1 MYVYVVKSDN
11 TVEVR
16 NVVSSLTEGDQSAV
30 DKGLAPGDTVVID
43 GVDKL
48 QPGAKVTVG
57 GNPAPKG
64 AHPAGKTPGANQ
76 GGANKKGA

>member
-1 MYVYVVKSDN
+1 MYVYAVKSDN

-16 NVVSSLTEGDQSAV
+16 NIVSSLTEGDQSAV
-30 DKGLAPGDTVVID
+30 DKGLSPGDTVVID

-57 GNPAPKG
+57 GNPAPK
-64 AHPAGKTPGANQ
+64 KTPGANPS
-76 GGANKKGA
+76 GASQTGATKKG

>member
-16 NVVSSLTEGDQSAV
+16 NIVSSLTEGDQSAI
-30 DKGLAPGDTVVID
+30 DSGLEPGDTVVID

-48 QPGAKVTVG
+48 QPGARVSESGK
-57 GNPAPKG
+57 GNAAPKG
-64 AHPAGKTPGANQ
+64 GPRSGKPAGASH
-76 GGANKKGA
+76 KG

>member
-16 NVVSSLTEGDQSAV
+16 NVVSSLTEGDQSAI
-30 DKGLAPGDTVVID
+30 DSGLAPGDTVVID

-48 QPGAKVTVG
+48 QPGSKVMVG
-57 GNPAPKG
+57 GNPVPKG
-64 AHPAGKTPGANQ
+64 SHPAGKTPGAN
-76 GGANKKGA
+76 KKGA